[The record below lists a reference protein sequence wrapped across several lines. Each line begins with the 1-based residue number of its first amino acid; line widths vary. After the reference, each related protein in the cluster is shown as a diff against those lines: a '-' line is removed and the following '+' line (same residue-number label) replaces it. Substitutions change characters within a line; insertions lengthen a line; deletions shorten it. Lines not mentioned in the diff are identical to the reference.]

1 MRERRTT
8 WLPRLP
14 RRPESRR
21 RSQRGAVAVEAAI
34 ITPLFI
40 LLVFGIIEFG
50 MVFKDFLAVT
60 SSVRAGARM
69 ASAEPRNLNFAQDA
83 ADQVAREGGALNMSK
98 IKELWVYKADPNV
111 SVTNGAPLG
120 GGGTFSNCT
129 TCVKFVWNASTQKF
143 DVKSG
148 SPGWSAASQN
158 ACSGDAA
165 HDRLGVYLVLDHPSI
180 TGLMFDSLDL
190 KSHTVIS
197 LEPLP
202 ATAPCKAP

>member
-1 MRERRTT
+1 MT

-14 RRPESRR
+14 RRHQSRR
-21 RSQRGAVAVEAAI
+21 RSQQGAVAVEAAI

-98 IKELWVYKADPNV
+98 IKSCGSTRPTQTYPSRTEHL
-111 SVTNGAPLG
+111 SG
-120 GGGTFSNCT
+120 GGGTSATARRASSSSGMPRPRSSTSNPARLVGAPPHRMPAPATRHT
-129 TCVKFVWNASTQKF
+129 TGSASTWC
-143 DVKSG
+143 STTRP
-148 SPGWSAASQN
+148 SPA
-158 ACSGDAA
+158 
-165 HDRLGVYLVLDHPSI
+165 
-180 TGLMFDSLDL
+180 
-190 KSHTVIS
+190 
-197 LEPLP
+197 
-202 ATAPCKAP
+202 